1 MTKEMR
7 YPETAY
13 DQMPLFGAHMSIAGG
28 LANAFARL
36 DRVDGHALQIFTKN
50 QRQWFAAP
58 LTAAEIA
65 GFNAARKQWGDLP
78 IGAHDSY
85 LINLANPE
93 KKAAARSINAF
104 SDEIHRCAQLTIPY
118 LIMHPGSHLGAGI
131 PAGLATLT
139 ANLDRAI
146 AQAASDSVT
155 ILLETTAGQ
164 GTGLGARFDELA
176 YVLEHS
182 RFAKQLGVCLDT
194 CHIFAAG
201 YDIRTSRVYE
211 RSMRE
216 FDRKIGLDRLKFIHL
231 NDSKKELASRVD
243 RHEHIGQGH
252 IGLAGFRLLV
262 NDPRFADLPMVLE
275 TPKQKDLAADRENLA
290 VLKKVLVPGL

>member
-1 MTKEMR
+1 
-7 YPETAY
+7 
-13 DQMPLFGAHMSIAGG
+13 MPLFGAHMSIAGG
-28 LANAFARL
+28 LANAFERI
-36 DRVDGHALQIFTKN
+36 DRVNGRALQIFTKN

-58 LTAAEIA
+58 LTEEEIVD
-65 GFNAARKQWGDLP
+65 FNTARQDWGDLP

-93 KKAAARSINAF
+93 NKAATRAVNAF
-104 SDEIHRCAQLTIPY
+104 SDEIRRCAQLDIPY

-131 PAGLATLT
+131 DSGLATLT

-146 AQAASDSVT
+146 TKAAGSTVT

-164 GTGLGARFDELA
+164 GTGLGSRFEELA

-182 RFAKQLGVCLDT
+182 RYSEQLGVCLDT

-201 YDIRTSRVYE
+201 YDIRSPQVYE
-211 RSMRE
+211 QTIQD
-216 FDRKIGLDRLKFIHL
+216 FDRVIGLERLKFFHI
-231 NDSKKELASRVD
+231 NDSKKELGSHVD

-252 IGLAGFRLLV
+252 IGLQGFKLLV
-262 NDPRFADLPMVLE
+262 NDPRFTDLPMVLE
-275 TPKQKDLAADRENLA
+275 TPKQKDLAEDIKNLA
-290 VLKKVLVPGL
+290 VLKKLLTTSL

>member
-1 MTKEMR
+1 
-7 YPETAY
+7 
-13 DQMPLFGAHMSIAGG
+13 MPLFGAHMSVAGG
-28 LANAFARL
+28 LANAFERIG
-36 DRVDGHALQIFTKN
+36 RVNGKALQIFTKN

-58 LTAAEIA
+58 LTDEEIVD
-65 GFNAARKQWGDLP
+65 FNAARRKWGDLP

-93 KKAAARSINAF
+93 EKAASRAVNAF
-104 SDEIHRCAQLTIPY
+104 SDEIHRCAQLDIPY

-131 PAGLATLT
+131 ESGLAALT

-146 AQAASDSVT
+146 AKAASGSVT

-164 GTGLGARFDELA
+164 GTGLGSRFEELA

-182 RFAKQLGVCLDT
+182 RYTEQLGVCLDT
-194 CHIFAAG
+194 CHIFGAG
-201 YDIRTSRVYE
+201 YDIRTPLVYE
-211 RSMRE
+211 QTIQE
-216 FDRKIGLDRLKFIHL
+216 FDRVIGLERLKFFHI

-252 IGLAGFRLLV
+252 IGLSGFKLLV
-262 NDPRFADLPMVLE
+262 NDLRFAGLPMVLE
-275 TPKQKDLAADRENLA
+275 TPKQKDLAEDRKNLA
-290 VLKKVLVPGL
+290 VLKQLLTAPL